1 MTISDAEWPVPHR
14 HWDLRETDPQSTSAI
29 ESGFGLSPTTARVLA
44 ARGIT
49 EHEDV
54 HAYLHPS
61 LDGLHSP
68 FEFVQMEAA
77 VDRLLSAL
85 DRSERIFVH
94 GDYDVDGITATVVLV
109 TCLRSLGGDV
119 DYGVSH
125 RLREGYGLNPSSVD
139 RAHEAGAKVL
149 VSVDCGITAH
159 AAAERARQLGIDLI
173 IADHHQPGEEIPAAL
188 AVLDPCLPDSGYPE
202 PDLAAVGVAF
212 KLGRGVLQR
221 HDSGRRGTA
230 LLKLVAIGTIA
241 DLAPLRGENRIITH
255 HGLESLKDA
264 VNPGL
269 LALMDVSGVGRTAVT
284 TTDVSFRLAPRINAA
299 GRLDDASAAIEM
311 FLTGDPGRARHLA
324 KHLHKLNRQR
334 QELGEQI
341 LQSALEHE
349 PSPEDAFVVAADDG
363 WHRGV
368 IGIVASRLVEQ
379 WRRPAIV
386 ISIEG
391 DEAHGSARSIAGFDI
406 LAALCEVSEHLE
418 EFGGHQQ
425 AAGLRL
431 KAQNVGAFREAL
443 LATGREGLQDALQRT
458 ECLECDAELPADVSL
473 RDLALELGRLAP
485 FGAGNREPRFICSD
499 MEISDD
505 VVVINGAHLKL
516 KLSTCSGDIEAIAW
530 RQAQV
535 APFLTDCRRID
546 AVASLQMRRWR
557 GRNNPQLVLED
568 FRPAGDQP
576 ASSRLA

>member
-1 MTISDAEWPVPHR
+1 VAVAESEAGWPLTHR
-14 HWDLRETDPQSTSAI
+14 DWELRQTDPEKILAI
-29 ESGFGLSPTTARVLA
+29 ESGFGLSPSTARVLA
-44 ARGIT
+44 SRGIT
-49 EHEDV
+49 ETGDV
-54 HAYLHPS
+54 HAYLNPS

-77 VDRLLSAL
+77 VARLLSAL
-85 DRSERIFVH
+85 DRNERVFVH

-119 DYGVSH
+119 GYSVSH
-125 RLREGYGLNPSSVD
+125 RLREGYGLTPSNVE

-159 AAAERARQLGIDLI
+159 PAAERARQLGIDLI
-173 IADHHQPGEEIPAAL
+173 IADHHQPGEEIPDAL

-202 PDLAAVGVAF
+202 SDLAAVGVAF

-221 HDSGRRGTA
+221 HGSGRRGTA
-230 LLKLVAIGTIA
+230 LLKLVAIGTVA

-255 HGLESLKDA
+255 NGLKSLKDA

-269 LALMDVSGVGRTAVT
+269 LALMDVSGVGRASVT
-284 TTDVSFRLAPRINAA
+284 TTDVAFRLAPRINAA
-299 GRLDDASAAIEM
+299 GRIDDASAAIEM
-311 FLTGDPGRARHLA
+311 FLTGDPGRARRLA
-324 KHLHKLNRQR
+324 KHLNKLNGQR
-334 QELGEQI
+334 QELGEEI
-341 LQSALEHE
+341 LQAALQQV
-349 PSPEDAFVVAADDG
+349 PSPDDAFVVAAGDG

-379 WRRPAIV
+379 WRRPAVV

-406 LAALCEVSEHLE
+406 LAALRETREHLD

-431 KAQNVGAFREAL
+431 KPQNVGAFREAL
-443 LATGREGLQDALQRT
+443 LATGRESLEEALERT

-485 FGAGNREPRFICSD
+485 FGAGNQEPRFICSD
-499 MEISDD
+499 MEISGN
-505 VVVINGAHLKL
+505 VVVINGSHLKM
-516 KLSTCSGDIEAIAW
+516 KLSTSSGDIEAIAW
-530 RQAQV
+530 RQARV
-535 APFLTDCRRID
+535 APFLSDCRRID
-546 AVASLQMRRWR
+546 AVANLQMRRWR
-557 GRNNPQLVLED
+557 GRNSPQLVLED
-568 FRPAGDQP
+568 FRPAG
-576 ASSRLA
+576 SG

>member
-1 MTISDAEWPVPHR
+1 M
-14 HWDLRETDPQSTSAI
+14 
-29 ESGFGLSPTTARVLA
+29 LA
-44 ARGIT
+44 VRGIT
-49 EHEDV
+49 DLDDV
-54 HAYLHPS
+54 QAFLYPS

-85 DRSERIFVH
+85 DRNERIHVH

-109 TCLRSLGGDV
+109 TCLRTLGGDV
-119 DYGVSH
+119 GYSVSH
-125 RLREGYGLNPSSVD
+125 RLREGYGLNPGSVD
-139 RAHEAGAKVL
+139 RAHESGAKVL
-149 VSVDCGITAH
+149 VAVDCGITAH

-173 IADHHQPGEEIPAAL
+173 IADHHQPGEEIPEAL

-202 PDLAAVGVAF
+202 SDLAAVGVAF

-255 HGLESLKDA
+255 HGLGSLKDA

-269 LALMDVSGVGRTAVT
+269 LALMDVSGVGRKAVT
-284 TTDVSFRLAPRINAA
+284 TTDVAFRLAPRINAA
-299 GRLDDASAAIEM
+299 GRLDDAIVAVEM

-324 KHLHKLNRQR
+324 KQLHQVNGRR
-334 QELGEQI
+334 QELGEKI
-341 LQSALEHE
+341 LQSALEQE
-349 PSPEDAFVVAADDG
+349 PSPEDAFVVAADRG

-379 WRRPAIV
+379 WRRPAVV

-406 LAALCEVSEHLE
+406 LAALREAGEHLE

-431 KAQNVGAFREAL
+431 KAKNVGAFRDAL
-443 LATGREGLQDALQRT
+443 LVTGREGLEEALGRT
-458 ECLECDAELPADVSL
+458 ERLECDAELPSDVSL

-485 FGAGNREPRFICSD
+485 FGAGNQEPRFICSD
-499 MEISDD
+499 MEITGEISI
-505 VVVINGAHLKL
+505 INGTHLKMQ
-516 KLSTCSGDIEAIAW
+516 LSSSGVPIEAIAW
-530 RQAQV
+530 RQARV
-535 APFLTDCRRID
+535 APHLEGCRRID
-546 AVASLQMRRWR
+546 AVANLQMRRWR
-557 GRNNPQLVLED
+557 GRNSPQLVLED
-568 FRPAGDQP
+568 FRPAG
-576 ASSRLA
+576 A